1 MKVRV
6 AMEGQ
11 DHDATSIVV
20 IVDLGNVHD
29 CLKRLLPL
37 VEARRFRVRAYA
49 DLQYNGF
56 GVNPPHEAGLFSVF
70 QATSPH
76 KNAAD
81 TKLIWDVAL
90 LCKASESP
98 LRIIVATKDNGF
110 RHLQEL
116 AQGAGHS
123 LSFAQDWRSL
133 QALL

>member
-49 DLQYNGF
+49 DLQYNGI
-56 GVNPPHEAGLFSVF
+56 GVNPPHDRPS
-70 QATSPH
+70 Q
-76 KNAAD
+76 
-81 TKLIWDVAL
+81 
-90 LCKASESP
+90 
-98 LRIIVATKDNGF
+98 KD
-110 RHLQEL
+110 
-116 AQGAGHS
+116 S
-123 LSFAQDWRSL
+123 LSRD
-133 QALL
+133 ALRRLLENFEEDLSSTVL